1 MVVHREALQVI
12 KKVVR
17 SFNYFVSELRAGHLD
32 INIPTFLLKS
42 AYYHLLSKNIF
53 SDHTATILGIR
64 NIETRGRLSV
74 GVEGVGGTGWINRHD
89 RTFVNVQGRLVI
101 EGIVGVG
108 KGCRICIHKGA
119 VCTIRQCAITG
130 LTNII
135 ITHGLEVGKGST
147 IAWGCEILDADGH
160 AINYEG
166 KQEKDNAIVI
176 GDHVWIGSNVKI
188 KKGVHIADD
197 SVVASNSVVTK
208 SFTEKN
214 VLIAGHPAKIVK
226 RGVEWH

>member
-1 MVVHREALQVI
+1 MKNFI
-12 KKVVR
+12 R
-17 SFNYFVSELRAGHLD
+17 SCGYFVSELRSGNLD
-32 INIPTFLLKS
+32 INIPAFLLKS

-53 SDHTATILGIR
+53 ADHSTTILGIR
-64 NIETRGRLSV
+64 NIETRGRLTV
-74 GVEGVGGTGWINRHD
+74 GANGNTGWLNKND

-119 VCTIRQCAITG
+119 VCTIRQCSITG

-135 ITHGLEVGKGST
+135 ITHGLEIGKGST

-166 KQEKDNAIVI
+166 RHERDNAIVI
-176 GDHVWIGSNVKI
+176 GDHVWIGSHVKI
-188 KKGVHIADD
+188 LKGVHIADD
-197 SVVASNSVVTK
+197 SVVAANAVVTK
-208 SFTEKN
+208 SFAEKN
-214 VLIAGHPAKIVK
+214 VLIAGNPAQIIK
-226 RGVEWH
+226 RGVEWG